1 VQDFFHHQNE
11 QNNHVNK
18 YMMYKHVYL
27 SKLMCTDETLSVR
40 SVTSFIHAKKN
51 KELLREDSFKPWLMI
66 MMIPKFPN
74 FGDGFQ
80 TNK

>member
-1 VQDFFHHQNE
+1 
-11 QNNHVNK
+11 
-18 YMMYKHVYL
+18 
-27 SKLMCTDETLSVR
+27 MCTDETLSVR

-80 TNK
+80 TNKWPQVPEGVANQPTAMIAAWLSCFEGKV